1 MTAELA
7 AFSLGFLCGGAVSVF
22 ATALA
27 VFAYK
32 AR

>member
-7 AFSLGFLCGGAVSVF
+7 AFALGFLCGSAIGVV